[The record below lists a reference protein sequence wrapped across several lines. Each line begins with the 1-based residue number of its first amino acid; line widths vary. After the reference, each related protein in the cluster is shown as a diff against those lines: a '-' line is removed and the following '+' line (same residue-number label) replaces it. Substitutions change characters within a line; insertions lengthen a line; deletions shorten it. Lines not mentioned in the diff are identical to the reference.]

1 VYPPGAWRDAFC
13 SRRDAFCP
21 SCDAPRDAWCRQSV
35 HERGGALIPLLLSL
49 ALASG
54 VYLTFEGLARPREHV
69 LSSVRVHAVAEFL
82 VRAGLHDVTPR
93 DFFLFSVASGGLAA
107 LLAQL
112 FLGWGLVSVLVGGLG
127 LLAPFAYYIRRHD
140 RRRAAVEDALVEAIE
155 QLRDA
160 IRTGLSVPEALAGLA
175 RTGPAALR
183 TDFSRLT
190 RDARLVG
197 FDAALAS
204 MRDRLADPVF
214 DVVATALV
222 VNDRLGGRQVSQLLD
237 HLAEATRAQ
246 LRIQHEVRAQQGRT
260 VLSARIVAAA
270 PLVALVGLR
279 ATNPRYLSIFDSG
292 WGQMVLLACALSIG
306 LGYAAMLYLTRLPGQ
321 RRVLVR

>member
-1 VYPPGAWRDAFC
+1 M
-13 SRRDAFCP
+13 
-21 SCDAPRDAWCRQSV
+21 
-35 HERGGALIPLLLSL
+35 IPLLLSL

-54 VYLTFEGLARPREHV
+54 VYLTFEGLARPRAQL
-69 LSSVRVHAVAEFL
+69 LSALRLERVAEFL
-82 VRAGLHDVTPR
+82 VGAGLHDVTPR
-93 DFFLFSVASGGLAA
+93 DFVIFAVGSGAVAA
-107 LLAQL
+107 LVAQV
-112 FLGWGLVSVLVGGLG
+112 FLGWGVVSALAGGLG
-127 LLAPFAYYIRRHD
+127 LLAPFAYYVRRHD
-140 RRRAAVEDALVEAIE
+140 RRRSAVQDALVEAIE

-183 TDFSRLT
+183 GEFARLT

-197 FDAALAS
+197 FDAALAA

-214 DVVATALV
+214 DVVASALV
-222 VNDRLGGRQVSQLLD
+222 INDRLGGRQVSQLLD

-246 LRIQHEVRAQQGRT
+246 LRIQHELRAQQGRT

-292 WGQMVLLACALSIG
+292 WGQMVLLGCALSIA

>member
-1 VYPPGAWRDAFC
+1 
-13 SRRDAFCP
+13 
-21 SCDAPRDAWCRQSV
+21 
-35 HERGGALIPLLLSL
+35 LSL
-49 ALASG
+49 ALAGG
-54 VYLTFEGLARPREHV
+54 VYPTFEGLARPRERLFGPV
-69 LSSVRVHAVAEFL
+69 QLHAVREFL

-93 DFFLFSVASGGLAA
+93 DFCVFSVLSGALMA

-112 FLGWGLVSVLVGGLG
+112 FLGWGVVSALAGGLG
-127 LLAPFAYYIRRHD
+127 LLAPFAYYVRRHD
-140 RRRAAVEDALVEAIE
+140 RRRADIQDALVEAIE

-183 TDFSRLT
+183 SEFARLT

-197 FDAALAS
+197 FDTALAG

-214 DVVATALV
+214 DVVASALII
-222 VNDRLGGRQVSQLLD
+222 NDRLGGRQVSQLLD
-237 HLAEATRAQ
+237 HLADATRSQ
-246 LRIQHEVRAQQGRT
+246 LRIQHEVRAHQGRT
-260 VLSARIVAAA
+260 ILSARIVAAA

-279 ATNPRYLSIFDSG
+279 TANPRYLSIFDSG
-292 WGQMVLLACALSIG
+292 WGQMVLLGCALSIA

>member
-1 VYPPGAWRDAFC
+1 V
-13 SRRDAFCP
+13 
-21 SCDAPRDAWCRQSV
+21 
-35 HERGGALIPLLLSL
+35 IPLLLSL
-49 ALASG
+49 ALAGG
-54 VYLTFEGLARPREHV
+54 VYLTFEGLARPRQRLLGSWH
-69 LSSVRVHAVAEFL
+69 LHAVAEFF

-93 DFFLFSVASGGLAA
+93 DFVIFSVAAGGLAA
-107 LLAQL
+107 LVAQL
-112 FLGWGLVSVLVGGLG
+112 FLGWGVVSALAGCLG
-127 LLAPFAYYIRRHD
+127 LLAPFAYYVRRHD
-140 RRRAAVEDALVEAIE
+140 RRRSAVQDALVEAIE

-183 TDFSRLT
+183 SEFARLT
-190 RDARLVG
+190 RDARLIG
-197 FDAALAS
+197 FDAALSA

-214 DVVATALV
+214 DVVASALV
-222 VNDRLGGRQVSQLLD
+222 INDRLGGRQVSQLLD

-260 VLSARIVAAA
+260 VLSARIVAVA

-279 ATNPRYLSIFDSG
+279 VTNPRYLGIFDSS
-292 WGQMVLLACALSIG
+292 WGQLVLLGCALSIA